1 MCCSNYLK
9 HSARKRFSPS
19 PSDDVVPSLLK
30 IYTLESLLPVFIIT
44 ATNSNILPHLIQFS

>member
-1 MCCSNYLK
+1 MCCSNSLK